1 MKTRRRANTNRSVR
15 STLAARVGIAA
26 TSFAVVAA
34 GAVVVAAPA
43 AAGACSATGGSS
55 DHLMWT
61 GKGYTCAYVAAS
73 GNKSI
78 GFGQIKS
85 WTSNTAMG
93 YSKRYTCHGQ
103 TGGVDVEYMYTDSA
117 GTNLGSSIT
126 YTATNLSSGDR
137 HWNAA
142 VLWNTANKA
151 GSVAD
156 DQYVHNCSTDKS
168 IGVNQFFE
176 PKVSLS
182 GPTSYKTNDPET
194 YTVTVQNNQGGPSP
208 AGLVYLLA
216 QATPGKMNPPA
227 KDCSGNSTNKT
238 TPVDFL
244 VAQPVPLNSAGSA
257 QLQAFPL
264 PGPVT
269 YKFYAVY
276 SGYPLTSDGR
286 AGYCLAPPQPTGL
299 TPQTS
304 SVMDVKVTTNYT
316 TNSVRTASLTASSPN
331 DAPVQSR
338 G

>member
-1 MKTRRRANTNRSVR
+1 MKLLRITGTRSPQHSPLALRAGV
-15 STLAARVGIAA
+15 AAA
-26 TSFAVVAA
+26 SFAVVAA

-156 DQYVHNCSTDKS
+156 NQYVHNCSTDKS

-182 GPTSYKTNDPET
+182 GPTSYKTNNPGT
-194 YTVTVQNNQGGPSP
+194 YT
-208 AGLVYLLA
+208 
-216 QATPGKMNPPA
+216 
-227 KDCSGNSTNKT
+227 
-238 TPVDFL
+238 
-244 VAQPVPLNSAGSA
+244 
-257 QLQAFPL
+257 
-264 PGPVT
+264 
-269 YKFYAVY
+269 
-276 SGYPLTSDGR
+276 
-286 AGYCLAPPQPTGL
+286 
-299 TPQTS
+299 
-304 SVMDVKVTTNYT
+304 
-316 TNSVRTASLTASSPN
+316 
-331 DAPVQSR
+331 
-338 G
+338 